1 MSSIYRR
8 KFFFSRRLEIS
19 IKSFSI
25 GYQLFRRFS
34 SLRVIPRVCVL
45 YEIFNMNK
53 SVDERSV
60 KRIASFEPREQ
71 IMNIEN
77 VQQMTVCMK

>member
-1 MSSIYRR
+1 
-8 KFFFSRRLEIS
+8 
-19 IKSFSI
+19 
-25 GYQLFRRFS
+25 
-34 SLRVIPRVCVL
+34 
-45 YEIFNMNK
+45 MNK